1 MGLKEEPPSLFCRA
15 KADTQWVRP
24 SLLQSRL
31 LKTALLQGF
40 APSLGSPSRLCP
52 CPRGRPGAMGTG
64 GGDPPGPLQRE
75 HFLGHGGDVEE
86 TN

>member
-31 LKTALLQGF
+31 LKTVLLQGF
-40 APSLGSPSRLCP
+40 TTGLGSPSRLCP
-52 CPRGRPGAMGTG
+52 CPRGRPGATGTG
-64 GGDPPGPLQRE
+64 GGGIHLGPYKE
-75 HFLGHGGDVEE
+75 SIFWATVE
-86 TN
+86 T